1 MKKFFLNLLTSFMGA
16 WLAIVLA
23 GIVAV
28 VIVMAMV
35 SGMMAGNIEQVTD
48 GCILKVD
55 LNGPIQERAGGTQMD
70 LMSVVNGNFS
80 NGQSVENLVNAIR
93 TAAGDKRVSA
103 IYLDCGAVSAA
114 PASLNAIREALID
127 FKLARKKIYAYADAM
142 TQGAYFVA
150 TVADSICL
158 NPAGNFDLHGLGG
171 QSLFY
176 KGLFDKVGVQFQAVR
191 VGKGKAAIE
200 PFTSDTMSTVARQQN
215 MELIDTLWKQMRF
228 DMCNTALKT
237 EEKLDSLINNDYIMC
252 KPASFALENHLVDA
266 LAYRHEFEDKIA
278 ALYGQKDGL
287 EKVISPATLLPY
299 EEIYCKNPA
308 AGNQVAVLYAC
319 GSIDDPM
326 SGGGIN
332 SQTIVD
338 QVLEFAK
345 DDNIKALVLR
355 VNSPGGSAFGS
366 EQMWEALETFKATGK
381 VLTVSMGDYAA
392 SGGYYISCGAN
403 RIFADRYTITGSVGI
418 FGLIPNVKG
427 LLDMAGLNVITVATN
442 PQAIFPTGMEPLDE
456 AQLAAMQSMV
466 EDGYNLFVSRVATGR
481 HMTVEKVKEFADGR
495 PLSSAAALRYGLI
508 DDIGT
513 LETAI
518 EWTKSEAK
526 LKDANVVVYPEVQY
540 NFMDMLSM
548 MQNSLYMKLLN
559 VTDPVE
565 ASRSLLNTINENFGG
580 GRIMTQMYPLNVTM

>member
-28 VIVMAMV
+28 VIIIAMI
-35 SGMMAGNIEQVTD
+35 SGAMAGNLEQVSE

-55 LNGPIQERAGGTQMD
+55 LDGPIRERAGGSQMD

-80 NGQSVENLVNAIR
+80 NVQSVENLVNAIH
-93 TAAGDKRVSA
+93 TAAEDSRVSA

-114 PASLNAIREALID
+114 PASLNAIRESLLK
-127 FKLARKKIYAYADAM
+127 FKSSGKKIYAYADAM

-150 TVADSICL
+150 TVADSIYL

-171 QSLFY
+171 HSMFY
-176 KGLFDKVGVQFQAVR
+176 KGLFDKIGVQFQAVR
-191 VGKGKAAIE
+191 VGKGKAAVE
-200 PFTSDTMSTVARQQN
+200 PFTSDTMSTVARRQN

-228 DMCNTALKT
+228 DMCDAGLKA
-237 EEKLDSLINNDYIMC
+237 EAKLDSMVNNDYLMC
-252 KPASFALENHLVDA
+252 KPASFALENKFVDG

-278 ALYGQKDGL
+278 KLQGQKDGL

-299 EEIYCKNPA
+299 EGTYSKD
-308 AGNQVAVLYAC
+308 AGARNQIAVLYAC

-326 SGGGIN
+326 SGGGID
-332 SQTIVD
+332 SQAIVD

-366 EQMWEALETFKATGK
+366 EQMWEALETFKAAGK
-381 VLTVSMGDYAA
+381 VFTVSMGDYAA
-392 SGGYYISCGAN
+392 SGGYYISCGADC
-403 RIFADRYTITGSVGI
+403 IFADRYTITGSIGI

-427 LLDMAGLNVITVATN
+427 LLDMAGLHVETVATN
-442 PQAIFPTGMEPLDE
+442 PQAIFPTGMKPLDE

-466 EDGYNLFVSRVATGR
+466 EDGYDLFVSRVAAGR
-481 HMTVEKVKEFADGR
+481 KMTVEKVKEFADGR
-495 PLSSAAALRYGLI
+495 PISSAVAKRYGLV
-508 DDIGT
+508 DNIGT
-513 LETAI
+513 LEAAI
-518 EWTKSEAK
+518 EWTRSEAK
-526 LKDANVVVYPEVQY
+526 LKDANVVVYPELQV

-559 VTDPVE
+559 VKDPVE
-565 ASRSLLNTINENFGG
+565 ASRSLLHVMNEQFGG